1 MEQSKS
7 ACKKRMGSIRR
18 SPRYGRLLASSVGLI
33 GLVASGLLVLPAAQA
48 TAAAAVTG
56 AGSGSGRTP
65 FLDTLHTVQNIDS
78 TVPRNGD
85 INPYGMVE
93 VPTSEGRL
101 VQNDTLISN
110 FNAKSNLQ
118 GTGTTIV
125 QISPSGHRTLF
136 SRLHGPLPGACP
148 GGIGLTTALTILSG
162 GYVVV
167 GSLPVTDNGMGTPE
181 AGCLI
186 VLNSDGVPVET
197 WSGPLINGPWDLA
210 ALQFPGFA
218 QLFVTNVLNGTVAAG
233 ANGTNQGTVVRLD
246 VFSPPGRPPVLFQQ
260 TVIATGFSE
269 ALNSSALVLGPTG
282 DAIGPNGTLYVAD
295 TINNRIGAVP
305 FASFR
310 NSPVG
315 GGGYT
320 VSTGGGLNAPLG
332 MALAPNG
339 DILTVNGNDANAVE
353 TTPFGQQ
360 VAVVQMDPLGKGG
373 DLFGLVLNPSRNG
386 ILFVDDG
393 DNTLKAFLP

>member
-1 MEQSKS
+1 VEQSTSSRKL
-7 ACKKRMGSIRR
+7 RIRR
-18 SPRYGRLLASSVGLI
+18 STRSARLLASGIGVFGLAFSA
-33 GLVASGLLVLPAAQA
+33 LAALPAAQG
-48 TAAAAVTG
+48 TAAAATKE
-56 AGSGSGRTP
+56 GSVVGGTP
-65 FLDTLHTVQNIDS
+65 FLDTLHKVVNVRS
-78 TVPRNGD
+78 TVPSNGD
-85 INPYGMVE
+85 VNPYGIVV
-93 VPTSEGRL
+93 VPYSTGRL
-101 VQNDTLISN
+101 VANATLISN

-118 GTGTTIV
+118 GTGKTIV

-136 SRLHGPLPGACP
+136 AQLRRPLPGACP
-148 GGIGLTTALTILSG
+148 GGIGLTTALTVLSD

-167 GSLPVTDNGMGTPE
+167 GSLPVTEKGMGTPE

-233 ANGTNQGTVVRLD
+233 ASGTNQGTVVRLD
-246 VFSPPGRPPVLFQQ
+246 VFMPPGRPPVLVQQ

-282 DAIGPNGTLYVAD
+282 DAIAPNGTLYVAD
-295 TINNRIGAVP
+295 TINNRIAAIP
-305 FASFR
+305 FAPFR
-310 NSPVG
+310 FTPVG

-320 VSTGGGLNAPLG
+320 VSSGGGLNAPLG
-332 MALAPNG
+332 LMLAPNG
-339 DILTVNGNDANAVE
+339 DTIAANGGDGNAVE

-360 VAVVQMDPLGKGG
+360 VAVVQMDPLDSGG
-373 DLFGLVLNPSRNG
+373 DLFGLTLNSARNG